1 MFKFKSLT
9 FYYFHKIHISET
21 PMAIHSQFSYQC
33 PPPSS
38 LLARKIEIE
47 NLLLFSI
54 NIIPRPST
62 KNMTRLSISSIN
74 LTLLLALV
82 TVTHSLT
89 RQDLLD
95 HLKYA
100 QETRNTFDSRI
111 RQGDYMKPI
120 GYVAGKPIWPRV
132 LDRVRSTG
140 ELFFDDDNIAY
151 VVHDRNPAGMIRKMD
166 KEKNF
171 ETVMQFL
178 DKYTL

>member
-1 MFKFKSLT
+1 M
-9 FYYFHKIHISET
+9 
-21 PMAIHSQFSYQC
+21 
-33 PPPSS
+33 
-38 LLARKIEIE
+38 
-47 NLLLFSI
+47 
-54 NIIPRPST
+54 
-62 KNMTRLSISSIN
+62 KNFLIFVSISLFFLESE
-74 LTLLLALV
+74 
-82 TVTHSLT
+82 SLT

-120 GYVAGKPIWPRV
+120 GYIAGKPIWPRV

-171 ETVMQFL
+171 DTVMKFL
-178 DKYTL
+178 ERYT

>member
-1 MFKFKSLT
+1 MTQEFDGQMAALELAFAKAT
-9 FYYFHKIHISET
+9 FPLDSEK
-21 PMAIHSQFSYQC
+21 PRIY
-33 PPPSS
+33 SS
-38 LLARKIEIE
+38 KMSSWYGQLLAAKALKKLSWR
-47 NLLLFSI
+47 FH
-54 NIIPRPST
+54 T
-62 KNMTRLSISSIN
+62 KY
-74 LTLLLALV
+74 LTWFQRHEEQKQ
-82 TVTHSLT
+82 TTDDQIT
-89 RQDLLD
+89 G
-95 HLKYA
+95 
-100 QETRNTFDSRI
+100 ETRNTFDSRI

>member
-1 MFKFKSLT
+1 MKYLIIFF
-9 FYYFHKIHISET
+9 
-21 PMAIHSQFSYQC
+21 
-33 PPPSS
+33 
-38 LLARKIEIE
+38 
-47 NLLLFSI
+47 LF
-54 NIIPRPST
+54 
-62 KNMTRLSISSIN
+62 LSIFWI
-74 LTLLLALV
+74 
-82 TVTHSLT
+82 TVHGLT

-171 ETVMQFL
+171 ETVMKFL
-178 DKYTL
+178 ERYT